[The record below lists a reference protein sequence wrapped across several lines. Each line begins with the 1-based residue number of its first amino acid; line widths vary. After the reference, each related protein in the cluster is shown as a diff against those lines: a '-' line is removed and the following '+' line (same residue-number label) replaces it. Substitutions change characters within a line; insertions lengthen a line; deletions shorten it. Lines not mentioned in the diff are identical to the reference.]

1 MAAMAAPGSP
11 PQPSTALLQEP
22 ERINRKYSITFAQDF
37 CSVCAIQILP
47 NSGIFGEIH
56 TFCIILHLCL
66 FMQAPELGPQYT
78 HKKAG
83 CVHRLV
89 PLDFQCQRGGD
100 TCIPGA
106 CQPSS
111 SLEPSSGAPQA
122 PMRDADLKTQGE
134 QLLRKDT
141 HVHTHQ
147 HTNKQSRVCVHTQRQ
162 ISEN

>member
-1 MAAMAAPGSP
+1 M
-11 PQPSTALLQEP
+11 
-22 ERINRKYSITFAQDF
+22 NRKYSITFAQDF
-37 CSVCAIQILP
+37 CSVRAIQILP

-89 PLDFQCQRGGD
+89 PLDFQCQRDGD

-106 CQPSS
+106 
-111 SLEPSSGAPQA
+111 
-122 PMRDADLKTQGE
+122 
-134 QLLRKDT
+134 
-141 HVHTHQ
+141 
-147 HTNKQSRVCVHTQRQ
+147 
-162 ISEN
+162 